1 MAERTSKPATDT
13 AATGGTSPATTGS
26 HAIQVS
32 ALSSERGRTAI
43 ADSVVAKISG
53 VAAREVGGVYALG
66 KGVARAFASVRQRVP
81 GGKPNV
87 AQGVSVEV
95 GERQCAVDL
104 TIIVEYGVAIAEVA
118 ADVRENVIDAV
129 ERMTGLEVVEVNI
142 SVDDIHIESDDDRG
156 GRSLE

>member
-1 MAERTSKPATDT
+1 MAERPIKPTTDT
-13 AATGGTSPATTGS
+13 GAPSGSTSASTGHS
-26 HAIQVS
+26 IQVS
-32 ALSSERGRTAI
+32 TLASERGRTAI
-43 ADSVVAKISG
+43 ADSVVAKVSG
-53 VAAREVGGVYALG
+53 VAAREVTGVYALG

-104 TIIVEYGVAIAEVA
+104 TLIVEYGVAIAEVA

-142 SVDDIHIESDDDRG
+142 SVDDIHIESPEDERS
-156 GRSLE
+156 GRTLE